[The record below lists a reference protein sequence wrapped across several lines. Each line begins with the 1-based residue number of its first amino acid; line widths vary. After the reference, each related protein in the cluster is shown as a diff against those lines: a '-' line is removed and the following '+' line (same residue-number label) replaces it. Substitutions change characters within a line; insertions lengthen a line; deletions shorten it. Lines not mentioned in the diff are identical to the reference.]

1 MNTQDTNSFY
11 GTADLPPVP
20 ATSEEKTMSILAHI
34 LSIVPGIGIIA
45 PLVIYLVKKN
55 ESSFVAYHARES
67 LNFQITVILMYIV
80 SAILMIILVGILM
93 MVAVGIVNVVL
104 VIIATIRASE
114 GKWYRY
120 PLSLRLV

>member
-1 MNTQDTNSFY
+1 MNAQDTNSFY
-11 GTADLPPVP
+11 GTADMPPVP
-20 ATSEEKTMSILAHI
+20 PASEEKTMAILAHI

-55 ESSFVAYHARES
+55 ESSFVAFHARES

-80 SAILMIILVGILM
+80 SAILMIILVGVLLIW
-93 MVAVGIVNVVL
+93 VVGIVNIVL

-114 GKWYRY
+114 GRFYRY